1 MDNDKE
7 EDAGEEDDD
16 DEVAGGKGKVRIGIG
31 IGIRQTENG
40 CPKRKKTKRGLGVVW
55 DARVSRGK
63 NYVAA

>member
-16 DEVAGGKGKVRIGIG
+16 DEVAGGKGKVRIG